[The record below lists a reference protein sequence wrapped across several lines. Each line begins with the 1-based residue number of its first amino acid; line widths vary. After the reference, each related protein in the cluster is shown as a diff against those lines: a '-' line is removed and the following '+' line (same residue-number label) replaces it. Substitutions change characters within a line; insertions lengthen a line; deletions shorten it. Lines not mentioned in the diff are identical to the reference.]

1 MFPLT
6 ETQLAV
12 LDFIAKHICEFQ
24 RPPTMADISRRR
36 GWSSPSTAAKC
47 VEAHRAQGLRGT
59 LPQEHPRQ
67 VLAAHGVLPLIVLA
81 RG

>member
-47 VEAHRAQGLRGT
+47 VEAIERKGYVERYRRSIRVKCWPHMVCCR
-59 LPQEHPRQ
+59 
-67 VLAAHGVLPLIVLA
+67 
-81 RG
+81 